1 VIQADLTSVK
11 LLAQKLADAAKDA
24 PLALERALT
33 DIARA
38 GNTEAKRAAKAIY
51 NLPSARIAQDL
62 KSRKDGGSVIVTGA
76 RGQRGP
82 LLLSYGAV
90 QRRAGLVVKVIKA
103 NGRKTIKGGFVAAG
117 LSGEPVSF
125 LRSGEKRRMRA
136 GRNIGQLKQPLRAL
150 RGPSVANMLEKEA
163 VNSVIVDRFV
173 FRANDIFSKR
183 LKKALGVG

>member
-1 VIQADLTSVK
+1 VIQADLAGVK

-38 GNTEAKRAAKAIY
+38 GNTEAKRAAAAFY

-76 RGQRGP
+76 RGERGP
-82 LLLSYGAV
+82 LLLSYGAT
-90 QRRAGLVVKVIKA
+90 QNSAGLAVKVIKA
-103 NGRKTIKGGFVAAG
+103 NGRKTIRGGFIANG
-117 LSGEPVSF
+117 LSGGPVSF
-125 LRSGEKRRMRA
+125 LRAGDKRRMRA
-136 GRNIGQLKQPLRAL
+136 GRNVGQLKQPLRAL
-150 RGPSVANMLEKEA
+150 RGPSVANMLQKEA

-173 FRANDIFSKR
+173 FRASDIFSKR
-183 LKKALGVG
+183 LKRALRIG